1 MDNHKS
7 IKNYYVTV
15 VLVILLGG
23 FGIHR
28 IYVGKVGTGVLYFF
42 TAGLF
47 IIGWVIDIFTV
58 VFGNF
63 TDKTGRFIRP

>member
-7 IKNYYVTV
+7 VKNYYVTL

>member
-7 IKNYYVTV
+7 IKNYYVTL

>member
-1 MDNHKS
+1 MDDHKS

>member
-1 MDNHKS
+1 MDDHKS

-63 TDKTGRFIRP
+63 TDKTGTFIRP